1 QTQIQKQIG
10 GHPYV
15 IKIASDRERRFSEL
29 KLKNIIDMLATTDA
43 TIKQWKMDKGLAF
56 EILLY
61 NLIQKSKNNTL
72 MIVFLW
78 FSNLEL
84 TPSPPE
90 VLKHNLRGK
99 SRHYGFLL
107 KLFGATRAL
116 TLLL

>member
-1 QTQIQKQIG
+1 M
-10 GHPYV
+10 
-15 IKIASDRERRFSEL
+15 R
-29 KLKNIIDMLATTDA
+29 
-43 TIKQWKMDKGLAF
+43 
-56 EILLY
+56 
-61 NLIQKSKNNTL
+61 
-72 MIVFLW
+72 IVFLW
-78 FSNLEL
+78 FSNLEF